1 MSTVMFCLKDQG
13 EADHE
18 RDDDDRPRY
27 AVTTAAA
34 ELGADDRDDL
44 DAFLAQAAC
53 L

>member
-1 MSTVMFCLKDQG
+1 MFCLKDQG

-18 RDDDDRPRY
+18 RDDDDR
-27 AVTTAAA
+27 VTTAAA
-34 ELGADDRDDL
+34 ELGADDRDGL